1 MSDKQLDR
9 RVRRTR
15 RALQDSLTSLIL
27 EKGYDAVTV
36 EDITDRADLGRTT
49 FYLHYKDKEEL
60 LIPDSFIQT
69 NPVRPS
75 ARVSARG
82 KPACKCRD
90 ARQTNG

>member
-49 FYLHYKDKEEL
+49 FYLHYKL
-60 LIPDSFIQT
+60 
-69 NPVRPS
+69 
-75 ARVSARG
+75 
-82 KPACKCRD
+82 
-90 ARQTNG
+90 